1 MTVWHA
7 TIGGWRKS
15 SSRTVK
21 HPSALPG
28 VEVPGKASWRSF
40 RRDWK
45 DDDLMEVCEALGHL
59 TQVGAGQAAG
69 ENCEVPCIPRV
80 SYGREHRVR
89 SDPAGLALLMVS
101 VICVPKSA
109 ASCPSRQSLIPS
121 HCRGRASGIFKGRQL
136 EGRACS
142 SMWAG
147 MRRAHTLLS
156 PKAQHFTHLR
166 LSAEAGL

>member
-1 MTVWHA
+1 M
-7 TIGGWRKS
+7 
-15 SSRTVK
+15 
-21 HPSALPG
+21 PG
-28 VEVPGKASWRSF
+28 VGVSGQASWRSF
-40 RRDWK
+40 GRDWK
-45 DDDLMEVCEALGHL
+45 DDDLTEVCEALGHL
-59 TQVGAGQAAG
+59 TDVGAEQAAG
-69 ENCEVPCIPRV
+69 ENREVPCIPRV

-101 VICVPKSA
+101 VTCVTKSA
-109 ASCPSRQSLIPS
+109 ASCPSRQLHNPS

-136 EGRACS
+136 EGGACS